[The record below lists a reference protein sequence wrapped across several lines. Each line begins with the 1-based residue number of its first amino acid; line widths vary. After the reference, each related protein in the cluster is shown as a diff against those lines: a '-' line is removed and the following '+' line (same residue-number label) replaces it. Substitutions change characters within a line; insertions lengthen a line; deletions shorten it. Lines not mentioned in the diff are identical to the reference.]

1 MRFMKRV
8 LGALSRDFPGARPAA
23 NHAAVVPPPL
33 PRFLTSDHRGDA
45 NSLHASKS
53 RERYVM
59 L

>member
-1 MRFMKRV
+1 MKRV